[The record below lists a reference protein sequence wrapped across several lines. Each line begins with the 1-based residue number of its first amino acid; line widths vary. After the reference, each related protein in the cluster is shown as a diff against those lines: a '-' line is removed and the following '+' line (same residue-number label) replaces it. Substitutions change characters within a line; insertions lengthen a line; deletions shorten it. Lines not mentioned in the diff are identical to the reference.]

1 MTEENNQ
8 NGARLSYDERRKEL
22 TREVTTEKEDETTLW
37 KITLKENGIKR
48 IFDALKKE
56 KKDLQKALDIQEDL
70 LTQLMKQE
78 SDVEKV
84 ELTEEQIKL
93 KENIIALQKDDK
105 YNNWKKKVDNTN
117 EQLENIRN
125 EIKEKNKLIQEIKN
139 KARNLNLSDI

>member
-37 KITLKENGIKR
+37 KITLKEDGIKR
-48 IFDALKKE
+48 IFDALKNE
-56 KKDLQKALDIQEDL
+56 KKDLQKALDRQEDL

-78 SDVEKV
+78 TDVEKV

-117 EQLENIRN
+117 EQLENIKN

>member
-56 KKDLQKALDIQEDL
+56 KKDLQKALDRQEEL

-78 SDVEKV
+78 SEIEKV

>member
-37 KITLKENGIKR
+37 KITLKEDGIKR
-48 IFDALKKE
+48 IFDALKNE
-56 KKDLQKALDIQEDL
+56 KKDLQKALDRQEDL

-78 SDVEKV
+78 TDVDKV

-93 KENIIALQKDDK
+93 KENIIGLQKDDK

-117 EQLENIRN
+117 EQLENIKN
-125 EIKEKNKLIQEIKN
+125 EIKDKNKLIQEIKN

>member
-22 TREVTTEKEDETTLW
+22 TREVTTEKDDETTLW

-56 KKDLQKALDIQEDL
+56 KKDLQKTLDRQEDL
-70 LTQLMKQE
+70 ITQLMKQE

-105 YNNWKKKVDNTN
+105 YNNWKKKVDNTT

>member
-1 MTEENNQ
+1 MTDENE
-8 NGARLSYDERRKEL
+8 GVKLSYDERRKEL
-22 TREVTTEKEDETTLW
+22 TREVTAEKEDETTLW

-48 IFDALKKE
+48 IFDGLKND
-56 KKDLQKALDIQEDL
+56 KKDLQRALGRQEDL
-70 LTQLMKQE
+70 LSQLTKQE

-117 EQLENIRN
+117 EQLENIKN

>member
-22 TREVTTEKEDETTLW
+22 TREVTTEKDDETTLW

-48 IFDALKKE
+48 IFDALKNE
-56 KKDLQKALDIQEDL
+56 KKDLQKALDRQEDL
-70 LTQLMKQE
+70 ITQLMKQE

-105 YNNWKKKVDNTN
+105 YNNWKKKVDNTT

>member
-56 KKDLQKALDIQEDL
+56 KKDLQKTLDRQEDL